1 MSAFILYEINQ
12 IVRGGQTNYVLAT
25 LSIYISLHNM
35 FSNLL
40 HLLMVF
46 MGGDD

>member
-1 MSAFILYEINQ
+1 MAGFILYEINQ
-12 IVRGGQTNYVLAT
+12 IVRGGQTNYVVAT

-35 FSNLL
+35 FTSLL
-40 HLLMVF
+40 HLLMAF